1 MMNVLAQLKSDHENV
16 ATLLDIL
23 DHQID
28 LVKKLEKADYDLMR
42 DIMHYMTTYPDGFHH
57 PMEDFVIEKLIER
70 DPSCRDFALAIVK
83 EHSSLAKKSN
93 ACLEMLLKVIDGEV
107 VLRQD
112 IVSRA
117 TDYIQALRSHM
128 QREEERLFPR
138 DSRTKS
144 NIRKI
149 RSSEKSSRRNID
161 RYTSSS
167 AFRVITDP
175 KRRGKR
181 NAARH
186 YKAP

>member
-138 DSRTKS
+138 AREVLSVEDWKRLSDEIEHQKDPVFGE
-144 NIRKI
+144 IVEAQY
-149 RSSEKSSRRNID
+149 RSIYQFISLQSD
-161 RYTSSS
+161 
-167 AFRVITDP
+167 
-175 KRRGKR
+175 
-181 NAARH
+181 H
-186 YKAP
+186 